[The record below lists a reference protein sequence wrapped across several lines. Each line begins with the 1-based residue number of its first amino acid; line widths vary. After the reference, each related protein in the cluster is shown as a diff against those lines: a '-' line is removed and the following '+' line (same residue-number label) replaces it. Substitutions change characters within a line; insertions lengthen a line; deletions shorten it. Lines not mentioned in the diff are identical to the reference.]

1 MGVPQIPQ
9 QTVLSYKLF
18 VRAQDSQMVPIGQV
32 QTLDISERRE
42 VTPNFVIG
50 NDPRD
55 EASHL
60 IPGVVRDRTIRL
72 NRVRLF
78 AKSLRK
84 AFGRDD
90 QSIVASLTD
99 QSTPIDLVATI
110 ENPNDDKTKTITF
123 KDGFLSE
130 VSSALTMEGDIREI
144 ETATYVFRS
153 VEESEYQ

>member
-9 QTVLSYKLF
+9 TTVLSYKLF
-18 VRAQDSQMVPIGQV
+18 VRAQDSQMVPLGQV
-32 QTLDISERRE
+32 LNIDITERRD

-55 EASHL
+55 EASNL

-72 NRVRLF
+72 RRVRLF
-78 AKSLRK
+78 AAGLRQ

-90 QSIVASLTD
+90 QTIVASLTD
-99 QSTPIDLVATI
+99 QSTPLDLVATI
-110 ENPNDDKTKTITF
+110 EDPNTEQTKTITF

-130 VSSALTMEGDIREI
+130 VTSALTMEGDIREI
-144 ETATYVFRS
+144 ESATYVFRS
-153 VEESEYQ
+153 VEETEFQ